1 MTSIANHADFA
12 LMEYVAGRELLA
24 AAIAGSGSV
33 MSFSVLAPVYP
44 ALGCGKLRI
53 LRVRPNAGVIE
64 VIAGY
69 ESYERVEH

>member
-1 MTSIANHADFA
+1 MTSIVNHSDFA
-12 LMEYVAGRELLA
+12 LMEFVQGRELLA
-24 AAIAGSGSV
+24 AAVAGSGGV

-53 LRVRPNAGVIE
+53 LRVRPSSGVIE

-69 ESYERVEH
+69 ESYERIEL